1 MNTLSEKVNE
11 LIGEQVAKNQQIGV
25 QVSAYKDGEKI
36 LDTYAGTMGKKDL
49 RPVTPETL
57 FLSFS
62 TTKGVAATAI
72 HMLVDRGKLNYSDR
86 VAKHWPAFGQNGKDR
101 ITVEQALSHQ
111 AGLHLWPESIALDEP
126 EDWEGMIRYIE
137 GAKPAYQPGT
147 STGYHAL
154 TFGYIAAGI
163 VQSVD
168 GRHIKDFIREEI
180 AEPLGVDDEMMLGLP
195 KRYSTKAATIDYEEY
210 AEAYKAVPSDSEM
223 GKALPGYMWDFVNTP
238 SFRGAYNPST
248 NGFFSARALARM
260 YGALANGG
268 AIDGVRLVSPG
279 RIKMMGRL
287 VTDKLDVV
295 MGIPR
300 SKGLGFLL
308 SGAGADASYGSR
320 VTCFGHSGAGGSFA
334 YADPEVGLS
343 IAVTLNKMVFMNEG
357 EIGRAD
363 IICDLIRTELG
374 AD

>member
-1 MNTLSEKVNE
+1 MNTLTTKVDG
-11 LIGEQVAKNQQIGV
+11 LIKTQITKGQQIGV
-25 QVSAYKDGEKI
+25 QVSAYKDGKKI
-36 LDTYAGTMGKKDL
+36 LDTFAGKMGKDDP
-49 RPVTPETL
+49 RSVTSETL

-72 HMLVDRGKLNYSDR
+72 HMLVDRGKLNYTDR

-111 AGLHLWPESIALDEP
+111 VGLHLWPESIALDEP
-126 EDWEGMIRYIE
+126 EDWEGMIRYVE
-137 GAKPAYQPGT
+137 GAKPAYPPGT

-154 TFGYIAAGI
+154 TFGYIVAGI

-180 AEPLGVDDEMMLGLP
+180 AEPLGVEDEMMLGLP
-195 KRYSTKAATIDYEEY
+195 RRFSAKAATIDHEEY
-210 AEAYKAVPSDSEM
+210 AEAYKAVPIDSEM
-223 GKALPGYMWDFVNTP
+223 GKALPGHLWDCVNTP
-238 SFRGAYNPST
+238 SFRGTYNPST

-279 RIKMMGRL
+279 RISEMGRL

-308 SGAGADASYGSR
+308 SGMGADAAYGSR

-363 IICDLIRTELG
+363 VICDLIRKELS